1 MTQPTLM
8 PANLG
13 TLIQRLL
20 ESVGRTLNGLGTLN
34 EISFS
39 QKLPTTAIIHIDLC
53 VRNSDMEAIMEANP
67 IPSPANLSF
76 PSTLSRTSSPNTLRH
91 SLHIYHGRT
100 GLMVNYGDTDTLLPL
115 LEEDGGSLEDE
126 MILPSYGK
134 RLHMTLKLFLL
145 IWPPP

>member
-91 SLHIYHGRT
+91 SLRIYYGRSAWI
-100 GLMVNYGDTDTLLPL
+100 VNSADMDTLLA
-115 LEEDGGSLEDE
+115 SLGENVGFSVGE
-126 MILPSYGK
+126 TIQLSFEKPSLTIHK
-134 RLHMTLKLFLL
+134 V
-145 IWPPP
+145 P

>member
-8 PANLG
+8 LVNLG
-13 TLIQRLL
+13 TLIQQLL
-20 ESVGRTLNGLGTLN
+20 ESVGQTCHGLEALSVTSNSRNHRTIDITL
-34 EISFS
+34 
-39 QKLPTTAIIHIDLC
+39 TGLC
-53 VRNSDMEAIMEANP
+53 VRSSDTDQTMGANP
-67 IPSPANLSF
+67 TPLPANLSF

-115 LEEDGGSLEDE
+115 LEENGGSLEDE

-134 RLHMTLKLFLL
+134 RLHMTLKVVSL
-145 IWPPP
+145 I